1 MSENAT
7 VPTPE
12 STVEEQERTF
22 TQTELD
28 AIVRDRLAREKGK
41 YADYD
46 EIKAKALKFDEA
58 EEANKTE
65 LQKAT
70 DRVAEL
76 ESKLASIQKAKEIA
90 DMKGKVSQET
100 GIPASLLTGE
110 TEEECIAQ
118 AEAIKAYANPGYPE
132 VRDGGE
138 IHKVQSADTRTQF
151 ADWASQAF
159 N

>member
-22 TQTELD
+22 TQSELD

-41 YADYD
+41 YADYE
-46 EIKAKALKFDEA
+46 EIKAKAIKFDEA

-70 DRVAEL
+70 EKVAEL
-76 ESKLASIQKAKEIA
+76 ESQLASIQKAKEIA
-90 DMKGKVSQET
+90 DMKSKVSQET
-100 GIPASLLTGE
+100 GIPTSLLTGT

-118 AEAIKAYANPGYPE
+118 AEAIKAYANPGYPT
-132 VRDGGE
+132 VKDGGE
-138 IHKVQSADTRTQF
+138 VQKVQSADTRTQF
-151 ADWASQAF
+151 ADWANQAF